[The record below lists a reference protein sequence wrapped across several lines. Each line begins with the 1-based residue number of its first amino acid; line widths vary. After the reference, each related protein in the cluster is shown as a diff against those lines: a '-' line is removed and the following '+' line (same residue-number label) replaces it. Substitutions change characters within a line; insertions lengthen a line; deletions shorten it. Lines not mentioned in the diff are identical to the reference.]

1 MGQERRA
8 AAEGMT
14 VHVISEPVPRAAC
27 QAAEPISLPLELLF
41 LS

>member
-1 MGQERRA
+1 MGQQRRA

-14 VHVISEPVPRAAC
+14 MHVISEPVPRAAC
-27 QAAEPISLPLELLF
+27 QVAEPIALPLELLL